1 MNVTNATPI
10 SPVVQQSVINQEAK
24 VRAQNA
30 FPKAEEANQLARRPE
45 APDQSRQKAN
55 LEASNWRTIHLS
67 VSVKAEAAKA
77 AMANAETAN
86 AETAR
91 GSDGLANYTDLPNKR
106 TQQAAAAYKAME
118 KPEQRASVD
127 AIV

>member
-1 MNVTNATPI
+1 M
-10 SPVVQQSVINQEAK
+10 
-24 VRAQNA
+24 RAQNA
-30 FPKAEEANQLARRPE
+30 FPKAEEVNQLARRPE

-67 VSVKAEAAKA
+67 VNAKAEAAKA
-77 AMANAETAN
+77 ETAK
-86 AETAR
+86 AEAAKAEETASK
-91 GSDGLANYTDLPNKR
+91 GSDGLSNYTDLPNQR

>member
-30 FPKAEEANQLARRPE
+30 FPKAEEVNQLARRPE

-67 VSVKAEAAKA
+67 VNAKAETAKAEAAKA
-77 AMANAETAN
+77 EETASK
-86 AETAR
+86 
-91 GSDGLANYTDLPNKR
+91 GSDGLSNYTDLPNQR

>member
-1 MNVTNATPI
+1 MNVSNATPI
-10 SPVVQQSVINQEAK
+10 SPAVQQPAINQEAK

-30 FPKAEEANQLARRPE
+30 FPKAEEVTESAPRSE

-55 LEASNWRTIHLS
+55 LEASSWRTSQLTIS
-67 VSVKAEAAKA
+67 AKAEPAK
-77 AMANAETAN
+77 
-86 AETAR
+86 
-91 GSDGLANYTDLPNKR
+91 GSDGLNSYTDIPIQR
-106 TQQAAAAYKAME
+106 TQQAAAAYQAME

>member
-1 MNVTNATPI
+1 MNVINAAPV
-10 SPVVQQSVINQEAK
+10 SPVVQQPVINQEAK

-77 AMANAETAN
+77 AIAK

-91 GSDGLANYTDLPNKR
+91 GSDGLSNYTDLPNKR

>member
-1 MNVTNATPI
+1 MNVINATPV
-10 SPVVQQSVINQEAK
+10 SPVVQQPVINQEAK

-30 FPKAEEANQLARRPE
+30 FPKAEEVTQLAPRPE

-77 AMANAETAN
+77 ETAN
-86 AETAR
+86 ADTAR
-91 GSDGLANYTDLPNKR
+91 GSDGLSNYTDLPNKR

>member
-1 MNVTNATPI
+1 MNISNATPV

-30 FPKAEEANQLARRPE
+30 FPKAEEVTELARRPE

-55 LEASNWRTIHLS
+55 LEASTWRASQLTIN
-67 VSVKAEAAKA
+67 AKE
-77 AMANAETAN
+77 ET
-86 AETAR
+86 TK
-91 GSDGLANYTDLPNKR
+91 GSDGLSSYTDLPTQR

>member
-1 MNVTNATPI
+1 MNVSNATPI
-10 SPVVQQSVINQEAK
+10 SPAVQQPAINQEAK

-30 FPKAEEANQLARRPE
+30 FPKAEEVTESAPRSE

-55 LEASNWRTIHLS
+55 LEESSWRAIRLS
-67 VSVKAEAAKA
+67 ISAKT
-77 AMANAETAN
+77 ETAN
-86 AETAR
+86 TETAK
-91 GSDGLANYTDLPNKR
+91 GSDGLTNYTDLPNKR
-106 TQQAAAAYKAME
+106 TQQAAAAYEAME